1 MTRPNASRPTI
12 LQIVPE
18 LDTGGAEMSAVE
30 IGEAV
35 HRAGWRSIIA
45 TEGGRLEA
53 TAKAQGSEIHNFPA
67 ATKNPVKMWANVNRL
82 VRLCQEENVQLIHA
96 RSRAPAWSALRAA
109 RRLGLPF
116 VTTYHG
122 AYNESGPAKRL
133 YNSVMARGD
142 RVIANS
148 QFTADLIRQRY
159 GRPVDQITVIHRGVD
174 RSFDRT
180 LVSDERMRAVRARWG
195 LGANELVI
203 LQAARL
209 TGWKGQQVLIDAAA
223 RLKETGLGAQVRFVL
238 AGDAQNRTGYLAR
251 LQNQIAE
258 SGLADTVLLVG
269 HEADMAAAYAA
280 AYAVVVASTEP
291 EAFGRV
297 GAEAQALGRPVIAT
311 RLGAPQETVRSAPE
325 YERSQVTGWLVEP
338 GDADDMAA
346 AIRAVLELDEQLYS
360 ELAERAASNAHT
372 NFTLE
377 QMKLLTLAVYDELLG
392 SNLEKS
398 FKNAGERTISAD
410 SA

>member
-1 MTRPNASRPTI
+1 MTRPTI

-18 LDTGGAEMSAVE
+18 LDTGGAELSAVE

-35 HRAGWRSIIA
+35 YRAGGRSIIA

-53 TAKAQGSEIHNFPA
+53 SAKAQGSEIRRLPV
-67 ATKNPVKMWANVNRL
+67 ATKNPVVMWRNVARL
-82 VRLCQEENVQLIHA
+82 VALCRNENVKLVHA
-96 RSRAPAWSALRAA
+96 RSRAPAWSGLWAA
-109 RRLGLPF
+109 RRISLPF

-122 AYNESGPAKRL
+122 AYNEKGAAKRF

-148 QFTADLIRQRY
+148 EFTADLIRQRY
-159 GRPVDQITVIHRGVD
+159 ETSAEKIRVIHRGVD
-174 RSFDRT
+174 RSFDLAR
-180 LVSDERMRAVRARWG
+180 VSRERVQAVRSRWG
-195 LGANELVI
+195 VEPDATVI

-223 RLKETGLGAQVRFVL
+223 RLQTDGLNRTVIFVI
-238 AGDAQNRTGYLAR
+238 AGDAQNRTSYVER
-251 LQNQIAE
+251 LEQQILDLGL
-258 SGLADTVLLVG
+258 SGTVRLVG
-269 HEADMAAAYAA
+269 HESDMAAAYAA
-280 AYAVVVASTEP
+280 SYAVVIASTEP

-311 RLGAPQETVRSAPE
+311 RLGAPQETVRAVPE
-325 YERSQVTGWLVEP
+325 FDASEITGWLVAP
-338 GDADDMAA
+338 GRADELADALKS
-346 AIRAVLELDEQLYS
+346 VLELDETHYLDLS
-360 ELAERAASNAHT
+360 KRAVANAHT

-377 QMKLLTLAVYDELLG
+377 QMKRLTLSVYDELLG
-392 SNLEKS
+392 LGLENS
-398 FKNAGERTISAD
+398 FKSAGEANNSAV

>member
-1 MTRPNASRPTI
+1 MPQPTI

-18 LDTGGAEMSAVE
+18 LDTGGAELSAVE

-45 TEGGRLEA
+45 TEGGRLEPD
-53 TAKAQGSEIHNFPA
+53 AKAQGSEIHRLSV
-67 ATKNPVKMWANVNRL
+67 ATKNPAKMWANVSRL
-82 VRLCQEENVQLIHA
+82 VRLCKRENVCLIHA

-109 RRLGLPF
+109 RRLSLPF

-122 AYNESGPAKRL
+122 AYSEKGPAKRL

-148 QFTADLIRQRY
+148 QYTADLIRQRY
-159 GRPVDQITVIHRGVD
+159 DTPEQKITVIHRGVD
-174 RSFDRT
+174 RSFDRD
-180 LVSDERMRAVRARWG
+180 LVSKERTEAVRRRWG
-195 LGANELVI
+195 VGPDEVII

-223 RLKETGLGAQVRFVL
+223 RLRGAGLSDDVRFVI
-238 AGDAQNRTGYLAR
+238 AGDAQNRTAYLEKLKA
-251 LQNQIAE
+251 QISQLE
-258 SGLADTVLLVG
+258 LSQTVLLVG
-269 HEADMAAAYAA
+269 HESDMAAAFAT
-280 AYAVVVASTEP
+280 AYTVVVASTEP

-297 GAEAQALGRPVIAT
+297 SAEAQALGRPVIAT

-325 YERSQVTGWLVEP
+325 FGPSEMTGWLVKP
-338 GDADDMAA
+338 GDADEMAT
-346 AIRAVLELDEQLYS
+346 AIGAVLALDKSAYS
-360 ELAERAASNAHT
+360 AMADRAIQNAHS

-377 QMKLLTLAVYDELLG
+377 QMKRLTLAVYDDLLG
-392 SNLEKS
+392 SRLEKA
-398 FKNAGERTISAD
+398 FKSAVDTSISSD

>member
-1 MTRPNASRPTI
+1 MPQPTI

-18 LDTGGAEMSAVE
+18 LDTGGAELSAVE

-35 HRAGWRSIIA
+35 HRAGWRSIIV

-53 TAKAQGSEIHNFPA
+53 DARDQGSEIHKLSV
-67 ATKNPVKMWANVNRL
+67 ATKNPVKMWANVSRL
-82 VRLCQEENVQLIHA
+82 AQLCKRENVCLLHA
-96 RSRAPAWSALRAA
+96 RSRAPAWSAFWAA

-122 AYNESGPAKRL
+122 AYNEKGRAKRL

-159 GRPVDQITVIHRGVD
+159 DTPHEKITVIHRGVD
-174 RSFDRT
+174 RSFDRD
-180 LVSDERMRAVRARWG
+180 LVSKERLEAVRRRWG
-195 LGANELVI
+195 LGADEIII

-209 TGWKGQQVLIDAAA
+209 TGWKGQQVLIEAAGRA
-223 RLKETGLGAQVRFVL
+223 QSAGLADNVRFVI
-238 AGDAQNRTGYLAR
+238 AGDAQNRTSYLER
-251 LQNQIAE
+251 LKAQIAQL
-258 SGLADTVLLVG
+258 GLSEKVLLVG
-269 HEADMAAAYAA
+269 HESDMAAAFAA

-311 RLGAPQETVRSAPE
+311 RLGAPQETVRSEPE
-325 YERSQVTGWLVEP
+325 FGPTEVTGWLVKP
-338 GDADDMAA
+338 GDADEMAA
-346 AIRAVLELDEQLYS
+346 AIGAVLALDEAAYS
-360 ELAERAASNAHT
+360 AMADRAIQNAHS

-377 QMKLLTLAVYDELLG
+377 QMKRLTLAVYDDLLG
-392 SNLEKS
+392 SRLEKA
-398 FKNAGERTISAD
+398 FKSAVDTSISSHNA
-410 SA
+410 

>member
-1 MTRPNASRPTI
+1 MPPRTI

-18 LDTGGAEMSAVE
+18 LDTGGAELSAVE

-53 TAKAQGSEIHNFPA
+53 DAEAQGSEIHKLSV
-67 ATKNPVKMWANVNRL
+67 ATKNPIKMWANVRRI
-82 VRLCQEENVQLIHA
+82 VQLCQRENVCLIHA
-96 RSRAPAWSALRAA
+96 RSRAPAWSALWAA
-109 RRLGLPF
+109 RRSGLPF

-122 AYNESGPAKRL
+122 AYNENGSAKRL

-159 GRPVDQITVIHRGVD
+159 DTPQEKITVIHRGVD
-174 RSFDRT
+174 RSFDRD
-180 LVSDERMRAVRARWG
+180 LVSTGRIDAVRRRWG
-195 LGANELVI
+195 VGADEIII

-209 TGWKGQQVLIDAAA
+209 TGWKGQQVLIDAAE
-223 RLKETGLGAQVRFVL
+223 RVHSTGLSDNVRFVI
-238 AGDAQNRTGYLAR
+238 AGDAQNRTSYLEKLRA
-251 LQNQIAE
+251 QI
-258 SGLADTVLLVG
+258 SQLGLSERVLLVG
-269 HEADMAAAYAA
+269 HESDMAAAFAA

-325 YERSQVTGWLVEP
+325 FGPSDVTGWLVKP
-338 GDADDMAA
+338 GDADEMAA
-346 AIRAVLELDEQLYS
+346 AIGAVLALDEEAYS
-360 ELAERAASNAHT
+360 AMADRAIQNAHH

-377 QMKLLTLAVYDELLG
+377 QMKRLTLAVYDDLLG
-392 SNLEKS
+392 SRLEKA
-398 FKNAGERTISAD
+398 FKSAVDVSISSDNA
-410 SA
+410 